1 MFSRFTSMPFIICLL
16 CLAFVSTSQAAKIYR
31 WVDENGMA
39 HYSQNPPRELQSE
52 TVNIRAAS
60 KGTPSSSHV
69 KTEASSQEKTATK
82 EKESLTAEHSP
93 EDKAKYCQQ
102 SKNLL
107 QQMNGNTN
115 RRFAQDDGSFRKLSQ
130 EEIADYRNKAQK
142 GISDYCQ

>member
-1 MFSRFTSMPFIICLL
+1 MFSRFSLMLFLFSM
-16 CLAFVSTSQAAKIYR
+16 AFMSSTQAAKIYR
-31 WVDENGMA
+31 WVDENGTA

-52 TVNIRAAS
+52 TLNIRATS
-60 KGTPSSSHV
+60 KGTASSNSV
-69 KTEASSQEKTATK
+69 KTNINNAEKTESK
-82 EKESLTAEHSP
+82 EAESLTAEHSP

-115 RRFAQDDGSFRKLSQ
+115 RRFAQEDGSFRKLSE